1 MKKITFF
8 ATIILFFS
16 PFQAQA
22 YNIGPADVHLDA
34 SVGEGYDS
42 NVTYLKDNPISD
54 FHTDFG
60 LGLTAELEGKKRDLK
75 LGVRYLREQYFNRNN
90 LSGNTYN
97 FDLDFLQE
105 ITRFSRINI
114 KERYLNSEDPDSFA
128 DQFGGMQNMRSK
140 YQKNDFD
147 IAYTKDFGP
156 HFSMTANYFNQL
168 YLPSRSDQESSDLNL
183 VGIEGDI
190 YVSPKT
196 MLLGLVQYAQ
206 RDFEHGDTIRTNRF
220 AAGFKQYLYYQ
231 MYLDCRFGMDFTG
244 ISHGDDSNGQFIS
257 ASLVNDIDER
267 TKFLLTY
274 LDEDSSTYYRQSIFE
289 SQRVSLELRHQI
301 FRRLDGTLALFYG
314 KGKYVS
320 TGVDEKFQGA
330 SINLTYGVSTNTSLD
345 LMYSFSDS
353 NSSDDSDSYLKNSC
367 SIGLRYHY

>member
-1 MKKITFF
+1 
-8 ATIILFFS
+8 
-16 PFQAQA
+16 
-22 YNIGPADVHLDA
+22 
-34 SVGEGYDS
+34 
-42 NVTYLKDNPISD
+42 
-54 FHTDFG
+54 
-60 LGLTAELEGKKRDLK
+60 
-75 LGVRYLREQYFNRNN
+75 
-90 LSGNTYN
+90 
-97 FDLDFLQE
+97 
-105 ITRFSRINI
+105 
-114 KERYLNSEDPDSFA
+114 
-128 DQFGGMQNMRSK
+128 
-140 YQKNDFD
+140 
-147 IAYTKDFGP
+147 
-156 HFSMTANYFNQL
+156 
-168 YLPSRSDQESSDLNL
+168 
-183 VGIEGDI
+183 
-190 YVSPKT
+190 
-196 MLLGLVQYAQ
+196 
-206 RDFEHGDTIRTNRF
+206 
-220 AAGFKQYLYYQ
+220 

-301 FRRLDGTLALFYG
+301 YRRLDGTLALFYG